1 MKSVSVI
8 LATLNGGE
16 ILKKSL
22 KSIRGQDYDQEKI
35 EIIAADGGSTDDTIK
50 TLKKYGVKIVFEN
63 TGSPEGAKGIALKR
77 AKNEII
83 LEIDCD
89 NILPDKDWLKKMVF
103 YFDKEKDI
111 VGVYTWRY
119 KHERNDKLLNR
130 YFSLIG
136 ANDPVARYL
145 GKADRQSYVSQEW
158 NLSGKAIDK
167 GDYFLIEFDE
177 DNLPTVG
184 ANGFLIKRDLL
195 SKAKISSKYF
205 YHIDVN
211 MDLVKKG
218 FTKYVVVK
226 NDIFHASGES
236 LIHFLKKRKRYMEHL
251 YLKDLSKRR
260 YLIYDKNKDR
270 KKIVEYSVWALT
282 IVGPL
287 SESVKGYLKVR
298 DWAWFLHPLICY
310 FMFWIYF
317 LSVVNWQ
324 FWNWL
329 GIKKGLKS

>member
-22 KSIRGQDYDQEKI
+22 KSIRCQNYDQKKI
-35 EIIAADGGSTDDTIK
+35 EIVCADGGSTDDTIK
-50 TLKKYGVKIVFEN
+50 TLKKYGAKVICEN
-63 TGSPEGAKGIALKR
+63 TGSPEAAKGVALEY
-77 AKNEII
+77 AKNEIV

-89 NILPDKDWLKKMVF
+89 NILPDKNWLKKMVSC
-103 YFDKEKDI
+103 FDKEKDV
-111 VGVYTWRY
+111 VGVYPWRY
-119 KHERNDKLLNR
+119 KHKRNDKPLNR

-145 GKADRQSYVSQEW
+145 GKADRQSHISQEW

-167 GDYFLIEFDE
+167 KDYFLLEFDE
-177 DNLPTVG
+177 KNLPTVG
-184 ANGFLIKRDLL
+184 ANGFLIKRNLL
-195 SKAKISSKYF
+195 LKAKVKSGYF

-218 FTKYVVVK
+218 FNKYIVVK

-236 LIHFLKKRKRYMEHL
+236 LIYFLKKRKRYMEHL

-260 YLIYDKNKDR
+260 YFIYDKQKDR
-270 KKIVEYSVWALT
+270 KKIIGYSLWALT
-282 IVGPL
+282 IIGPTI
-287 SESVKGYLKVR
+287 ESARGYFKIR
-298 DWAWFLHPLICY
+298 DWAWFLHPIICY

-324 FWNWL
+324 CWNWL
-329 GIKKGLKS
+329 GVKKGLKR